1 MAREAPYRLS
11 IANANVP
18 DMLGRISH
26 TLGKRKINIHNML
39 NKSKGEI
46 AYTLVDT
53 DNEVPSEVLDE
64 LRRTSGVL
72 HVRYLPVD
80 AYC

>member
-1 MAREAPYRLS
+1 
-11 IANANVP
+11 
-18 DMLGRISH
+18 
-26 TLGKRKINIHNML
+26 ML